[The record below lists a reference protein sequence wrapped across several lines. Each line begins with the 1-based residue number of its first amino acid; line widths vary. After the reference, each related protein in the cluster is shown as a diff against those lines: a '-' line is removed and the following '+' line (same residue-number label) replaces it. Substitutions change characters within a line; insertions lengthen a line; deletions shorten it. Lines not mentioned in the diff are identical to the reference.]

1 MLDKELGKDI
11 AIEERENF
19 LRDNCDA
26 VEEVTYSKMFTS
38 EELAKQRE
46 TLTEVSIKIADIEEE
61 KKQVIDNYREQLK
74 PLQVEKAEAISNLK
88 SKSQV
93 VTEDCFKFLDEES
106 RMVGFYNKEGIL
118 VNSRPAF
125 PNELQKTMF
134 SVLRKTG
141 TDD

>member
-1 MLDKELGKDI
+1 MLERELGKDI
-11 AIEERENF
+11 AIEEREQF

-26 VEEVTYSKMFTS
+26 VEEVTYSKAFTS

-46 TLTEVSIKIADIEEE
+46 NLTEVSIKIADIEEE
-61 KKQVIDNYREQLK
+61 KKQVMDGFKEQLK
-74 PLQVEKAEAISNLK
+74 PLQTEKAEAISNLK

-93 VTEDCFKFLDEES
+93 VTEECFKFLDEES
-106 RMVGFYNKEGIL
+106 GMIGFYNREGNL

-141 TDD
+141 TND